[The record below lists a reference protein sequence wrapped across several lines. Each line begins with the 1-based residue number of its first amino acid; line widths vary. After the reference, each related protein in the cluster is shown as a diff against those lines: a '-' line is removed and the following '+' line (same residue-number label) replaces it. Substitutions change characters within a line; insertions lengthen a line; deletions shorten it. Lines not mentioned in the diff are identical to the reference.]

1 MNTTQLNNSLLNT
14 LIAQPAYTGIFDRE
28 YLSIACAAAIRFGA
42 SNEAACALAAE
53 LVIAQH
59 TTRLERMR
67 YAPLTPGYKRAWDE
81 DLNRQA
87 YQKRIAQL
95 EDALNV
101 IRKTSAHA
109 THTELPVAA

>member
-1 MNTTQLNNSLLNT
+1 MNTTQTDNTILNT
-14 LIAQPAYTGIFDRE
+14 LIAQPIHTGIFDRE
-28 YLSIACAAAIRFGA
+28 YLSIIYAAARRFGA
-42 SNEAACALAAE
+42 SDETACMLAAE

-59 TTRLERMR
+59 AARLERMR

-95 EDALNV
+95 EDALSF
-101 IRKTSAHA
+101 IRKTNTHA
-109 THTELPVAA
+109 AQTELQVAA